1 MAGGATG
8 EGEALDYASTVVH
21 ALAPTHGSSQVRTY
35 FDNYLA
41 ANNIAVR
48 AEGQAGRLNTAFTV
62 GGAPDLESFV
72 ADQLAVTR
80 GQANLV
86 QAFRNLARQFG
97 ITQNAGGAT
106 LAQAVAAATITI
118 PDAAL
123 PGLGMDAATP
133 VANKT
138 AVVSGLVRDG
148 WNIAQSTTRWSRPQE
163 GTKSCATKP
172 PSSPSSSV
180 IFPWNPS
187 QIKPISQR
195 FYYKNLFE
203 VSKVSSNHLSH
214 LRCRKTSHHS

>member
-123 PGLGMDAATP
+123 PGLVMDAATP

-148 WNIAQSTTRWSRPQE
+148 WNIAQSTTQPDGRGPRRAPRAAQQNRHLHHLHQWYSRGTPHKLNQFHNASTIRTFSKYPRWAQ
-163 GTKSCATKP
+163 TTWA
-172 PSSPSSSV
+172 
-180 IFPWNPS
+180 I
-187 QIKPISQR
+187 
-195 FYYKNLFE
+195 
-203 VSKVSSNHLSH
+203 
-214 LRCRKTSHHS
+214 

>member
-80 GQANLV
+80 GQANPV

-148 WNIAQSTTRWSRPQE
+148 WNIAQSTTSWSRPQAPRAAQQNRHLHHLHQWYSR
-163 GTKSCATKP
+163 GTPHKLNL
-172 PSSPSSSV
+172 
-180 IFPWNPS
+180 FHNPS
-187 QIKPISQR
+187 TIR
-195 FYYKNLFE
+195 TF
-203 VSKVSSNHLSH
+203 SKYP
-214 LRCRKTSHHS
+214 RWAQTTWAI

>member
-1 MAGGATG
+1 MAGGTTG

-86 QAFRNLARQFG
+86 QAFRNLARHFG

-138 AVVSGLVRDG
+138 AVVSGLVRG
-148 WNIAQSTTRWSRPQE
+148 GTLHRAQPAGRGPQE

-180 IFPWNPS
+180 IFSWNPS